1 MSLSNASIG
10 INSFELLDT
19 NVVNLEHSNYVEI
32 TTALIILIPV
42 VNIPIMRSV
51 YEDSTGTFLNKLVLL
66 DCANALLHV
75 PIVTMQYR
83 YTLTPYHLFLNKIEK
98 LYDKNL

>member
-1 MSLSNASIG
+1 MSLSNTSLGA
-10 INSFELLDT
+10 NSFEMLDT
-19 NVVNLEHSNYVEI
+19 SVVNVEHSAYVEI

-51 YEDSTGTFLNKLVLL
+51 DEDNSGTFLNKLVLL
-66 DCANALLHV
+66 DCANALAHV

-83 YTLTPYHLFLNKIEK
+83 YTAHNTSIQGVQK
-98 LYDKNL
+98 

>member
-1 MSLSNASIG
+1 MSLSNASLG
-10 INSFELLDT
+10 ANSFELMDT
-19 NVVNLEHSNYVEI
+19 SVVNVEPSAYMEI

-51 YEDSTGTFLNKLVLL
+51 YEDNSGTFLNKLVLL
-66 DCANALLHV
+66 DCANALAHV

-83 YTLTPYHLFLNKIEK
+83 YASCSQDVNNIHRAQTLTK
-98 LYDKNL
+98 LI